1 MRISRFYLPV
11 KLTAGSILTPDQES
25 AHYMHTVLRLQK
37 GDQLNV
43 FNGDGEE
50 YSASVLDAS
59 RARLTILLGA
69 ESASVDRESG
79 LHTHLGLGISRGERM
94 DLAIQKAVELGANI
108 ITPLFTER
116 CVVQL
121 NAARK
126 QQRWQ
131 HWCKVV
137 QSACEQCGRNRIPEL
152 RQPQY
157 IAEWITAQRGLRLLL
172 DPHNGKRLTEL
183 PAATGVVI
191 LSGPE
196 GGFSDKERNIA
207 LQAGFTGLRLGPRIL
222 RTETA
227 ALAALAA
234 VQTLW
239 GDLG

>member
-11 KLTAGSILTPDQES
+11 KLTAGSTLTPDQES

-37 GDQLNV
+37 GAQLSV

-50 YSASVLDAS
+50 YTATVLDATG
-59 RARLTILLGA
+59 ARFAIQLGA
-69 ESASVDRESG
+69 VPTSVDRESG

-131 HWCKVV
+131 HWFKVI

-152 RQPQY
+152 RQPQEL
-157 IAEWITAQRGLRLLL
+157 AEWIPGQQGLRLLL
-172 DPHNGKRLTEL
+172 DPLNGKRLTEL
-183 PAATGVVI
+183 SPAAGLVI

-196 GGFSDKERNIA
+196 GGFSDKERTFA